1 MNFFEKEMRMMF
13 GDTDIIHDPK
23 FVGRTMV
30 GKLDDDLR
38 VKLQF
43 ISTGISKHYDA
54 IHISILNRTEGVVD
68 KETMTFGDIIGVK
81 NTNISDRVN
90 PYMWEESVGKAY
102 WYTPVTLSEKA
113 QIADTVLDYVGM
125 YQDQTMSANEMQFQ

>member
-43 ISTGISKHYDA
+43 VSTGISKHYDA

-81 NTNISDRVN
+81 NTNISGRVN
-90 PYMWEESVGKAY
+90 PYMWEESIGKAY